1 MIKGGDKGFTKTPK
15 KKPSLAKQIVK
26 KGIKF
31 GARVATSPI
40 TIALA
45 AAPQVYKLG
54 KAKNLNFLN
63 LDNLIK
69 EAEKFNGR

>member
-1 MIKGGDKGFTKTPK
+1 MVKGGDKGFTKTPK

-31 GARVATSPI
+31 GARVATSPL

-45 AAPQVYKLG
+45 AAPSVYRLG
-54 KAKNLNFLN
+54 KAKKMKYSDFRQF
-63 LDNLIK
+63 DK
-69 EAEKFNGR
+69 RGRKII

>member
-15 KKPSLAKQIVK
+15 KKPSLAKQIVV

-31 GARVATSPI
+31 GAKVATSPI

-54 KAKNLNFLN
+54 KAK
-63 LDNLIK
+63 
-69 EAEKFNGR
+69 KFKFPKFRQFDKRGRKI

>member
-1 MIKGGDKGFTKTPK
+1 MVKGGDKGFTKTPK

-54 KAKNLNFLN
+54 KAK
-63 LDNLIK
+63 
-69 EAEKFNGR
+69 KFKFPEFRQFDKRGRKII

>member
-1 MIKGGDKGFTKTPK
+1 MKIYAGDKNFMKTPK

-26 KGIKF
+26 KGLKF
-31 GARVATSPI
+31 GAKVATSPI

-54 KAKNLNFLN
+54 KLKKVKYSDFRQF
-63 LDNLIK
+63 DK
-69 EAEKFNGR
+69 RGRKII